1 MLLFAVKA
9 YLTCSFHNILYVI
22 VQEAEK
28 AAKIARDKAN
38 EVKKEFKAAKA
49 EACATRPGGK
59 LLCLRGFG
67 VGY

>member
-1 MLLFAVKA
+1 MLPIFSQ
-9 YLTCSFHNILYVI
+9 YT
-22 VQEAEK
+22 QEAEK
-28 AAKIARDKAN
+28 AAKLARDRANDAKKAFI
-38 EVKKEFKAAKA
+38 EAKG